1 MRQPLRFEFAVPIGC
16 NKRTATGRIFR
27 AYEAAFNVGPV
38 FPFTLVLHYT
48 GKLALAKGG
57 KNWPTFSLMDSN

>member
-1 MRQPLRFEFAVPIGC
+1 MASV
-16 NKRTATGRIFR
+16 RIFR
-27 AYEAAFNVGPV
+27 AYEAAFNVGPA

>member
-1 MRQPLRFEFAVPIGC
+1 MHQPLHFEFAIPIGC
-16 NKRTATGRIFR
+16 NKRMASVRIFW
-27 AYEAAFNVGPV
+27 AYEAAFNVGPA